1 MIAFSHRF
9 HAAFRP
15 LSRRGRWGVLAA
27 LPAGLAAML
36 LFSGCEQHTT
46 ATGTKKPKVI
56 VTTPITDMVMDFQD
70 FTGRLDAVHTA
81 EIRARATGYITEV
94 PFKEGDLV
102 KQGDLLFQIDV
113 RPYAADLNQ
122 AEANLKLA
130 LADRN
135 LWEKNV
141 ERAKV
146 MIRTNAMSRE
156 DFDSAHAAF
165 EKATASVGSFTA
177 ARDKAKLYLDYTRV
191 IAPWSGRI
199 SRRFVDPGNLVKAD
213 DTILTTMV
221 TEEPMWVYFDV
232 DERTYIDV
240 LHQVAP
246 GHNSFYE
253 GLRFPVM
260 MRLANEQE
268 FTRIGE
274 VNFVD
279 NRITATTG
287 TVRMRGVFP
296 NPDRLM
302 KAGLFSR
309 VRLPIGTAYKSIIIP
324 DEAIQ
329 SDQERKYVWVV
340 NKSNEVEYRSV
351 KLGQA
356 IGELRVIRPPEAGKE
371 GKEGLSEGERII
383 VSGMQRV
390 RKGVEVEAVMRDPPA
405 QPHMPL
411 VRLLAEHQAG
421 KNS

>member
-1 MIAFSHRF
+1 MIVFSHPFR
-9 HAAFRP
+9 AASRWAC
-15 LSRRGRWGVLAA
+15 RRGRWGVLAI
-27 LPAGLAAML
+27 PACLAAMA
-36 LFSGCEQHTT
+36 LFSGCEPHAP
-46 ATGTKKPKVI
+46 ATQGTKKPKVI
-56 VTTPITDMVMDFQD
+56 VTTPITDMVMDYQD
-70 FTGRLDAVHTA
+70 FTGRMDAVHTA
-81 EIRARATGYITEV
+81 EIRARVTGYITEV

-122 AEANLKLA
+122 AQANLNLA

-141 ERAKV
+141 DRARV
-146 MIRTNAMSRE
+146 MIRTNALSRE
-156 DFDSAHAAF
+156 DFDSAQAAL
-165 EKATASVGSFTA
+165 EKATASVGSFKA
-177 ARDKAKLYLDYTRV
+177 ARDKAQLYLDYTRV
-191 IAPWSGRI
+191 IAPWNGRI

-221 TEEPMWVYFDV
+221 TEDPMWVYFDV
-232 DERTYIDV
+232 DERTYIDL
-240 LHQVAP
+240 LHQIAP
-246 GHNSFYE
+246 GHTSWYE
-253 GLRFPVM
+253 GLHFPIM

-268 FTRIGE
+268 FTRVGQ

-279 NRITATTG
+279 NRIAATTG
-287 TVRMRGVFP
+287 TVRMRGVFS
-296 NPDRLM
+296 NPTGLL

-309 VRLPIGTAYKSIIIP
+309 VRLPIGAAYKSIIIP

-351 KLGQA
+351 KLGQP
-356 IGELRVIRPPEAGKE
+356 IGELRVIRPPEAGNE
-371 GKEGLSEGERII
+371 GKEGLTEGERII

-390 RKGVEVEAVMRDPPA
+390 RKGVEVETEMRPPPA

-411 VRLLAEHQAG
+411 VRLLAERPG
-421 KNS
+421 KT